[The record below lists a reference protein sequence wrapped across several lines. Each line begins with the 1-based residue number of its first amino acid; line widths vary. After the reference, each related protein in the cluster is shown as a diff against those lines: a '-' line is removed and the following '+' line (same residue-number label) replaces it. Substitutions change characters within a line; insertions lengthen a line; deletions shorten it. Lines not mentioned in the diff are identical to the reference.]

1 MAVTETRPDP
11 EQPTRSR
18 PSASTI
24 LGGLAVVSVIGTL
37 GLWAVGSAP
46 WTKYVPEV
54 GREVFGN
61 IPFVL
66 EAVFYVA
73 VAAFL
78 GIMFWLFALRARAW
92 QRGGAERRTGMWR
105 ERVAELA
112 RGMRM
117 QTLLEDRAAGLMH
130 ALVYYGFIVL
140 FLGTVT
146 LEIDHLLPQDLKF
159 LEGGFYQGYS
169 FVLDLASVAFLGGL
183 VWAAVRRYVQR
194 PWRLRSKTKA
204 EDGWILVTLATI
216 GVTGLL
222 TEAAR
227 IAWMGTPDFERWSFV
242 GYPMSF
248 LFAEASAGAWHRVFW
263 VAHAAAFVAFLVV
276 LPTTKLRHMVTSPA
290 NMFLSPND
298 RPKAAMKPLPNLM
311 ETDQETFGASVVS
324 ELTWKQLF
332 DTDACTVCGRCTS
345 VCPANATGKALDPRE
360 IVMKVGEV
368 SSATADTPV
377 STPVSL
383 ATGIDITT
391 DSLFERI
398 TNDEIF
404 ACTTCRACD
413 EICPVDI
420 EIVDKILDMRRYK
433 TLMESDFPTEL
444 GKAYMALENQG
455 NPWGMA
461 QSARADWAKDLPI
474 DVPILGEDKA
484 TAEYLYWVGC
494 AGSFDDRN
502 VAVTKSV
509 ATLLDAAGVD
519 YAILG
524 PKEGCT
530 GDPARRSG
538 NEYLFQMAAF
548 ENIATLDGHGV
559 TKIITQC
566 PHCLTTLGK
575 DYQQFGGDYEVIHHS
590 QLLAEL
596 VRRGHL
602 DVDLGGRTVTYHD
615 PCYLGRGHDVY
626 VDPREVVATSGR
638 LIEMERSGPGSF
650 CCGAGGA
657 RFFMEESTGKKV
669 NIERS
674 EEALATGADTVAVG
688 CPFCFVMMDD
698 GVKELGGDGVE
709 VKDLA
714 MLLAES
720 LRTGESTT
728 SEA

>member
-1 MAVTETRPDP
+1 MSVTETKPASDEGRKL
-11 EQPTRSR
+11 
-18 PSASTI
+18 PSASE
-24 LGGLAVVSVIGTL
+24 LLVALAVASVLATL
-37 GLWAVGSAP
+37 ALWVLGSAE
-46 WTKYVPEV
+46 WAQHDPEV

-61 IPFVL
+61 VPPVL

-73 VAAFL
+73 VAASL
-78 GIMFWLFALRARAW
+78 GLVFWLFSLRARNW
-92 QRGGAERRTGMWR
+92 QRGTSDDRTGMMR
-105 ERVAELA
+105 ERLAELS

-130 ALVYYGFIVL
+130 AFIYYGFIVL

-146 LEIDHLLPQDLKF
+146 LEIDHLLPEQLKF
-159 LEGGFYQGYS
+159 LEGGFYMGYS
-169 FVLDLASVAFLGGL
+169 FVLDLAGL
-183 VWAAVRRYVQR
+183 VFLVGLAWAFVRRYLQK
-194 PWRLRSKTKA
+194 PWRLKAKTKP
-204 EDGWILVTLATI
+204 EDAWILLTLTSI

-222 TEAAR
+222 TEGAR
-227 IAWMGTPDFERWSFV
+227 IAWMGTPDFEVWSFI
-242 GYPMSF
+242 GYPLSF
-248 LFAEASAGAWHRVFW
+248 LFAESGAEGWHRVFW
-263 VAHAAAFVAFLVV
+263 VAHSAAFVAFLVL
-276 LPTTKLRHMVTSPA
+276 LPTTKMRHMFTSPV
-290 NMFLSPND
+290 NMYLSPKG
-298 RPKAAMKPLPNLM
+298 RQKGAMKPLPNLM
-311 ETDQETFGASVVS
+311 ETDLESFGASVVE
-324 ELTWKQLF
+324 ELTWKQIF

-345 VCPANATGKALDPRE
+345 VCPANTTGKALDPRE

-368 SSATADTPV
+368 SSATGTPPV

-383 ATGIDITT
+383 SAGTTITADSLFDRITT
-391 DSLFERI
+391 DELYS
-398 TNDEIF
+398 
-404 ACTTCRACD
+404 CTTCRACD

-420 EIVDKILDMRRYK
+420 EILDKILDMRRYK

-444 GKAYMALENQG
+444 GKAYMGLENQG
-455 NPWGMA
+455 NPWGMS

-474 DVPILGEDKA
+474 HVPILGEDKQ

-548 ENIATLDGHGV
+548 ENIETLNSHNV

-566 PHCLTTLGK
+566 PHCMTTLGN
-575 DYQQFGGDYEVIHHS
+575 DYAQFGGEYEVIHHS

-602 DVDLGGRTVTYHD
+602 DVDLGDEKITYHD
-615 PCYLGRGHDVY
+615 PCYLGRHNDVY
-626 VDPREVVATSGR
+626 LDPREVVASTGN
-638 LIEMERSGPGSF
+638 LIEMERSGPDSF
-650 CCGAGGA
+650 CCGAGGG

-669 NIERS
+669 NVERS
-674 EEALATGADTVAVG
+674 EEAIATGADTVAVG

-698 GVKELGGDGVE
+698 GVKELGAENVQ

-714 MLLAES
+714 MLMAEN
-720 LRTGESTT
+720 LKQPE
-728 SEA
+728 